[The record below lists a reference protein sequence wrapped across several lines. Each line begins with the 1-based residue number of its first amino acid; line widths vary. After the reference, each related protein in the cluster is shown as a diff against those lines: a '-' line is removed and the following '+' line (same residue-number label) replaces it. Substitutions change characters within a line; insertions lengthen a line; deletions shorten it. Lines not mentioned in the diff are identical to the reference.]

1 MCRWCSWI
9 CCVLVITAAVAACR
23 PRALPAG
30 PAAPVPL
37 KPGNYVKEFY
47 IAPDFEPTRTAYTF
61 NIFPVIQADN
71 ASAQAFQQIFQEE
84 LLRAW
89 QDQGLK
95 AASGQEAAAV
105 SGTIHRVAVKGA
117 RLRWL
122 SGRLQASLAISGT
135 ITRGSRVLFAFQDQV
150 YLSSPVAPGR
160 AAPREKDL
168 LLRRL
173 AREAV
178 HHLLNE
184 MLLHGVTTESG

>member
-1 MCRWCSWI
+1 MRRSRSDWEAVS
-9 CCVLVITAAVAACR
+9 TAAVAAFR

-135 ITRGSRVLFAFQDQV
+135 ITRGSQVLFAFQDQV
-150 YLSSPVAPGR
+150 YLSSPVAPGL